1 MTAETAQKVGLDTS
15 ALVRIISGEPPELAE
30 KVARRLA
37 GIIDGGGTCL
47 VGDIAAFEAYYAL
60 QQFYG
65 MTKGEALGHLRELA
79 ATPGFRFSRTVAA
92 ILQIPNLDRANP
104 GFIDR
109 VLAAGYR
116 AAGAATLSCEKSFKK
131 LPNAIVVPEENGH
144 PKI

>member
-1 MTAETAQKVGLDTS
+1 MSESEPRSDRGDSRGIRDTS

-92 ILQIPNLDRANP
+92 TLQIPNLDRANP

-131 LPNAIVVPEENGH
+131 LPNAIVVS
-144 PKI
+144 

>member
-1 MTAETAQKVGLDTS
+1 MTAETAEKVGLDTS

-30 KVARRLA
+30 KVARRLS

-92 ILQIPNLDRANP
+92 ILQTPNLDRANP

-131 LPNAIVVPEENGH
+131 LPNAIVVS
-144 PKI
+144 